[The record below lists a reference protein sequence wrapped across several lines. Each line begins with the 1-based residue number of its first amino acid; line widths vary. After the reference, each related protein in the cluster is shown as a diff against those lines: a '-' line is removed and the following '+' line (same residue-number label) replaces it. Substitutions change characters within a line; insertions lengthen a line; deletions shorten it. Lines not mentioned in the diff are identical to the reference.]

1 MLDDQLRENFLS
13 GEEIYNGK
21 IIKVERWQVSLPNG
35 QTAPRE
41 IVRHNGAAAVVPVD
55 AAGNVTLVRQ
65 CRIAVGRFTWEIPA
79 GKLDS
84 PDEDPFHAAK
94 RELEEETGLQ
104 AENWQLLNRI
114 DTTPGFCT
122 ERIAIYLATGLSQK
136 NAHPDEDEFLG
147 LTQMPLEQAVALC
160 MAGEIHDSKTLVGL
174 LMAQRVLA
182 KADMPGMPLHAPI
195 QRRMVI
201 PSSQN
206 GKEI

>member
-21 IIKVERWQVSLPNG
+21 IIKVERWEVSLPNG
-35 QTAPRE
+35 KTAPRE
-41 IVRHNGAAAVVPVD
+41 IVRHNGAAAIVPVD

-65 CRIAVGRFTWEIPA
+65 YRVAVGRFTWEIPA

-122 ERIAIYLATGLSQK
+122 ERIAIYLATGLSQHP
-136 NAHPDEDEFLG
+136 AHPDADEFLG
-147 LTQMPLEQAVALC
+147 LTSMPLDEAVALC

-174 LMAQRVLA
+174 LMAQKALA
-182 KADMPGMPLHAPI
+182 QTDMPMMPLHAPI
-195 QRRMVI
+195 QRGMAI
-201 PSSQN
+201 PSSQS